1 MLCFKA
7 RLLFILLYHS
17 DNSKTDCGYYMNL
30 FLVTSPFQLLCAI
43 EAKQEY
49 KTKDNILLLREEKAG
64 NAVAQMR
71 LLLNKDEWDHI
82 VFLGRKSKVWEA
94 RKLQSKL
101 KRISP
106 SLSFNYVFYA
116 DYSAWRTNVLLNN
129 ISVNHEVM
137 FDDGVGTLREFND
150 KIQPRAVVS
159 RNKASRDFLLKLV
172 GLKPARKIYPRDN
185 FSFFT
190 FFELPNS
197 DFPVRVN
204 KLSQIRNRLNTSNC
218 FSQTAPIG
226 FIGQG
231 MVATKGIKL
240 NYYVNM
246 LKELISENDKPII
259 YFPHRTEESFVREK
273 LEAIEGLTYHQSK
286 LPLELEISK
295 ESLELSKI
303 YGIASTASVS
313 LGVLYPEVEI
323 VDLSVPIEHYEMEA
337 FGKNFHFIA
346 KQLRLQS
353 IELE

>member
-1 MLCFKA
+1 
-7 RLLFILLYHS
+7 
-17 DNSKTDCGYYMNL
+17 MNL
-30 FLVTSPFQLLCAI
+30 YLVTSPFQLLCAI

-49 KTKDNILLLREEKAG
+49 KTKENILLLREERADS
-64 NAVAQMR
+64 AAAQMR
-71 LLLNKDEWDHI
+71 LLLNRDEWDHI
-82 VFLGRKSKVWEA
+82 IFLGRRSKIWEA

-101 KRISP
+101 KRINP
-106 SLSFNYVFYA
+106 SLSFNYMFYA

-129 ISVNHEVM
+129 VSVKREVM
-137 FDDGVGTLREFND
+137 FDDGIGTVREFND

-197 DFPVRVN
+197 EFPLRIN
-204 KLSQIRNRLNTSNC
+204 RLRQIRNRLSTSNC
-218 FSQTAPIG
+218 FSSTAPIG

-240 NYYVNM
+240 DYYVNM
-246 LKELISENDKPII
+246 LKELIAENGKPLI
-259 YFPHRTEESFVREK
+259 YFPHRTEENFVKEK
-273 LEAIEGLTYHQSK
+273 LETIEGLTYHQSK
-286 LPLELEISK
+286 LPLELEISQ
-295 ESLELSKI
+295 ESLKISKI
-303 YGIASTASVS
+303 YGISSTASVS
-313 LGVLYPEVEI
+313 LGVLYPEIEI
-323 VDLSVPIEHYEMEA
+323 IDLSIPIKHYELEA
-337 FGKNFHFIA
+337 YGKNFHFVA